1 MDLIQKHKKA
11 FLIGTVIYAALLF
24 LIVWT
29 VNLQQV
35 NAWLGNVLIILR
47 PILIG
52 LVLAYICNPF
62 FRLYERR
69 LLVNVKPAGLRRGLS
84 LLLAYLSLFAI
95 LGVLLWMIL
104 PQLINSIV
112 GFVTNFDVNVESAIG
127 DVNRFILWLNGILP
141 ASADGDGMIPLIQ
154 ADGFKDGFAQ
164 LLKSLNLENVD
175 LLKLLSPDLIG
186 SVVELAGDLFL
197 IFTDT
202 LFGFFISLYLLATK
216 EKRYAQ
222 IMRARRAFLSDET
235 NKTISHFI
243 GTVEK
248 SFGSFFRGKLI
259 DSAIIG
265 VLTYVVISLF
275 DIPYAIL
282 IAAIVAITDI
292 IPIIGPFIGVIPSAI
307 IIVLTDPPKVI
318 PFLITILVVQQID
331 GNIIAPKIL
340 GEHTGVSSLCV
351 IIAITTMGTLWGFVG
366 MLLGVPLFA
375 TILELGSS
383 FLDEKLKKKGL
394 PSETEY
400 YATDSLPTD
409 ETDTPKKSAWRKR
422 RRDARSGSL
431 TLEEK
436 QQLNAYA
443 LAQKHRLFSENPDE
457 VLDQFVTKKQET
469 TECSEAEKKA
479 SVSDNKPLSDT
490 TPETKGAKKS

>member
-11 FLIGTVIYAALLF
+11 FLIGTAIYAALLF

-29 VNLQQV
+29 VNLQKV
-35 NAWLGNVLIILR
+35 NAWLGTVLLILR
-47 PILIG
+47 PVLIG

-69 LLVNVKPAGLRRGLS
+69 LLVNVKPARFRRGIS

-127 DVNRFILWLNGILP
+127 DVNQLILWLNGILP
-141 ASADGDGMIPLIQ
+141 AGSDGDGMIPLIQ
-154 ADGFKDGFAQ
+154 ADGFKDAFAH

-186 SVVELAGDLFL
+186 SVVNFAGDLFL

-202 LFGFFISLYLLATK
+202 LFGFFISLYLLASK

-222 IMRARRAFLSDET
+222 IMRARRAFLSDEA
-235 NKTISHFI
+235 NKNITHFI

-282 IAAIVAITDI
+282 IAAIVAIMI
-292 IPIIGPFIGVIPSAI
+292 CA
-307 IIVLTDPPKVI
+307 
-318 PFLITILVVQQID
+318 
-331 GNIIAPKIL
+331 
-340 GEHTGVSSLCV
+340 
-351 IIAITTMGTLWGFVG
+351 
-366 MLLGVPLFA
+366 
-375 TILELGSS
+375 
-383 FLDEKLKKKGL
+383 
-394 PSETEY
+394 
-400 YATDSLPTD
+400 
-409 ETDTPKKSAWRKR
+409 
-422 RRDARSGSL
+422 
-431 TLEEK
+431 
-436 QQLNAYA
+436 
-443 LAQKHRLFSENPDE
+443 
-457 VLDQFVTKKQET
+457 
-469 TECSEAEKKA
+469 
-479 SVSDNKPLSDT
+479 
-490 TPETKGAKKS
+490 